1 MADKLATVKLRVEG
15 MTCGQCEQ
23 RIEKAVGALDG
34 VREVK
39 ASAGTGEVRVGYD
52 PARAA
57 LGSMYEA
64 IRRAGY
70 RVVGRGDAP
79 VAPTAP
85 AKKTSGA
92 SLYRFLGL
100 IAVVAAVYLIIRYTV
115 GFNFL
120 PAVSQ
125 SMGYGLIFVVG
136 LLTSLHCV
144 AMCGGIVLSQGVKRS
159 QEDAPPAPAAGS
171 EAGEVRQPAAAF
183 PSRLMPNLLYNGGRV
198 ISYTIVGGI
207 VGGLGSLFSLSTA
220 LKGVMPVLAGAFM
233 LFLGLRMLG
242 IFPWLSRLRIRLPGI
257 AGRKFSAAA
266 RGRGPFV
273 VGLLSAL
280 MPCGPLQTMQV
291 YALGTGSMMAG
302 ALSMFLFSLGTVPL
316 LLGFGLVSSL
326 LSARFNARMLKASGV
341 LVLALGLVMFTRGMS
356 LFGIALPAL
365 RPAASSGAGI
375 AIASLVDGGQEVRT
389 TVESGR
395 YHPLLVQA
403 GVPVRWIINVQADE
417 LNGCNNPVTIP
428 QYGIRKQLVPGDN
441 LIEFTPAQSG
451 TIGYTCWM
459 GMISS
464 YIKVVPDL
472 TRIAAADLR
481 PLSPDDLGTAL
492 GAQPGSAGSGAGGGC
507 CGPTPA
513 GFAGGKIPVD
523 QVQVA
528 RFAGEGQEAEV
539 LVNDQG
545 YTPAVIVVQ
554 RGVKARIRF
563 VAEKLTSC
571 NYLVYFPEYQGG
583 LDLSKGRL
591 ETPYLEVSEDFTF
604 ECGMGMLHGY
614 VKVVE
619 DVTRVDLNAVRKQVA
634 AFKPAAGAGGCCGQ

>member
-1 MADKLATVKLRVEG
+1 MADKLTTVTIQVEG
-15 MTCGQCEQ
+15 MTCGKCES
-23 RIEKAVGALDG
+23 RIEKAVGELGG
-34 VREVK
+34 VQEVK
-39 ASAGTGEVRVGYD
+39 ASAGISEVWVKYD

-70 RVVGRGDAP
+70 EVVGRRDAP
-79 VAPTAP
+79 VASAAVAAAAADGP

-92 SLYRFLGL
+92 SIYRFLGL
-100 IAVVAAVYLIIRYTV
+100 VAVVAAVYLIIRYTV

-144 AMCGGIVLSQGVKRS
+144 AMCGGIVLSQGVKRKEGDPLAAS
-159 QEDAPPAPAAGS
+159 ASAPAAG
-171 EAGEVRQPAAAF
+171 F
-183 PSRLMPNLLYNGGRV
+183 TSRLMPNLLYNGGRV

-220 LKGVMPVLAGAFM
+220 LKGAMPVIAGAFM

-291 YALGTGSMMAG
+291 YALGTGSFFAG

-326 LSARFNARMLKASGV
+326 LSAKFNARMLKASGV
-341 LVLALGLVMFTRGMS
+341 LVLFLGLVMFTRGIS

-365 RPAASSGAGI
+365 RPPAYSGTGI
-375 AIASLVDGGQEVRT
+375 AVARLEGDGQEVQTR
-389 TVESGR
+389 VESGR
-395 YHPLLVQA
+395 YYPLIVQA
-403 GVPVRWIINVQADE
+403 GVPVRWILNVTADD

-428 QYGIRKQLVPGDN
+428 QYGIRKQLVPGEN
-441 LIEFTPAQSG
+441 LIEFTPTQAG

-472 TRIAAADLR
+472 TRIAAADLKQ
-481 PLSPDDLGTAL
+481 LSPDDLTSAL
-492 GAQPGSAGSGAGGGC
+492 GSGSGSGGC

-513 GFAGGKIPVD
+513 GFAGGKIPV
-523 QVQVA
+523 QTIQVA

-539 LVNDQG
+539 VVNDQG

-554 RGVKARIRF
+554 KGVKAKIRF
-563 VAEKLTSC
+563 AAEKLNSC

-604 ECGMGMLHGY
+604 ECGMSMLHGY
-614 VKVVE
+614 VKVV
-619 DVTRVDLNAVRKQVA
+619 DDITRVDLAAVRKQVA
-634 AFKPAAGAGGCCGQ
+634 AFKPAAGGGGCCGQ